1 MTKGQIAMIAAESFA
16 SKDYGDKAKAA
27 RQAGVSEARFSYAL
41 TVKEHAP
48 HLVQEVIN
56 GKPNMN
62 FDKAYQQA
70 LANKHEK
77 EWRRAASPAQRRW

>member
-1 MTKGQIAMIAAESFA
+1 MTKGQIAMIAAEFFA

-62 FDKAYQQA
+62 LDKAYQQA